1 VGSFNTNCM
10 FGYLDKNSF
19 TTIPNLSTFKQL
31 QFLSISHNNIS
42 TLDIRWDVTPQLKFL
57 NLSMNK
63 LSTFPLNSLDNLTT
77 LQTLDLSHN
86 HLSNIVGLSSS
97 FPALK
102 YLYYMNHNKLENI
115 DVVRNNEMPAL
126 HRLNAGY
133 NMIER
138 LIATVDKQRNQAFP
152 NLHILELNNN
162 NITIIDMYLTRF
174 KAQIRYCHPIT

>member
-86 HLSNIVGLSSS
+86 HLTNIVGLSSS

-102 YLYYMNHNKLENI
+102 Y
-115 DVVRNNEMPAL
+115 
-126 HRLNAGY
+126 LNAGY

-174 KAQIRYCHPIT
+174 KALQKIGIVIQSLDVSYALIFS